1 MHTSMGCASCSPPRS
16 RLLQQIVPRYTA
28 GTYGSRFCLSK
39 QNTVAEILS
48 GMRSAHLDLKYLL
61 LASLESL
68 LVHNRSVPQR
78 SAQYG
83 APSVM
88 HACKHLRSAW

>member
-1 MHTSMGCASCSPPRS
+1 MTGTSE
-16 RLLQQIVPRYTA
+16 
-28 GTYGSRFCLSK
+28 SRFCLSK
-39 QNTVAEILS
+39 QDTVAEKVF
-48 GMRSAHLDLKYLL
+48 GMRSAHLDLEYLL

-88 HACKHLRSAW
+88 YVCKYPRYAW